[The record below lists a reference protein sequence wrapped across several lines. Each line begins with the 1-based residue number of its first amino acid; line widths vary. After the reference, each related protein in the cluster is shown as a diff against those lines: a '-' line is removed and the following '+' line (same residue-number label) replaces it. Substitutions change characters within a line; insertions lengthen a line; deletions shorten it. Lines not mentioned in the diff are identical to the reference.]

1 MRQLNR
7 KYGFTKFIIV
17 VPSVAIREGVYKSFE
32 ITKEPF
38 ELQYDKAV
46 IYTFKIIM
54 RR

>member
-1 MRQLNR
+1 MSDLKNELQNL
-7 KYGFTKFIIV
+7 
-17 VPSVAIREGVYKSFE
+17 
-32 ITKEPF
+32 KEPF